1 MSGLG
6 LFGGSVSGAAAE
18 FEAADVLPKRLRG
31 VAQVRAGGVVC
42 SNIAAFFW
50 GVMSSSLT
58 VLLGCDRPV
67 DCSRAFPTR
76 PSTSAAFFAVS
87 KSEAVSWSSATA
99 VSSAA
104 AAWRS
109 VRWLSSSDAW
119 VM

>member
-1 MSGLG
+1 MLAGWGRRRFTLAPDCLASGRGGVSGLG

-87 KSEAVSWSSATA
+87 SPK
-99 VSSAA
+99 
-104 AAWRS
+104 R
-109 VRWLSSSDAW
+109 
-119 VM
+119 